1 MSAADKPILV
11 FQSDFTYAEGA
22 VSSMYG
28 VVKSVDR
35 ELEIFDGT
43 HYIPKFDTWSASYRL
58 YQSLPFWPEGTIYVS
73 VVDPGVGTSRRACVA
88 RTASGHLVV
97 TPDNG
102 TLTHLARYVGIDE
115 VREIDERAN
124 RLRSTLGTSVFAGRD
139 VFGYTAARLASGAI
153 SWDEVGPSYPVSEVV
168 VHDFAEPTLR
178 DGAAAGIVEIV
189 DPNFGNAWTNV
200 PVALLARLGIEY
212 GDAIHVE
219 VSRREARRE
228 TCGGEVRREARRDES
243 GGEPRRDESGG
254 EPRRE
259 VSRGEV
265 HDRCGLVFS
274 ADVPFERSFGMVD
287 VGEAVV
293 YTNEVMNVAFALNQ
307 GSFIERTGVGF
318 GPDWTVTL
326 SKA

>member
-11 FQSDFTYAEGA
+11 FQTDFTYAEGA

-28 VVKSVDR
+28 VVKSIDR

-58 YQSLPFWPEGTIYVS
+58 YQSLPFWPKGTIYVS

-102 TLTHLARYVGIDE
+102 TLTHLAHYVGIDE
-115 VREIDERAN
+115 VREIDERTN

-139 VFGYTAARLASGAI
+139 VFGYTAARLASGVI
-153 SWDEVGPSYPVSEVV
+153 SWDEVGPLYPVGEIVT
-168 VHDFAEPTLR
+168 HDFADPTLR

-200 PVALLARLGIEY
+200 PVALLARLGVEY

-219 VSRREARRE
+219 VSR
-228 TCGGEVRREARRDES
+228 GEARRDVNC
-243 GGEPRRDESGG
+243 GKPRLELRSCEACG
-254 EPRRE
+254 RE

-265 HDRCGLVFS
+265 HDRCGLVLS
-274 ADVPFERSFGMVD
+274 ADVPFQRSFGMVD

-318 GPDWTVTL
+318 GPDWTVSL